1 VLPAFRQVLEHFFW
15 LESEERSREWNK
27 YSSPRSEFDGLTA
40 GAEWKERGRSSLT
53 RQELPLYM
61 GSEESVKWE
70 FQRHVDCK
78 EYINPW
84 FLREI
89 GLTTT

>member
-1 VLPAFRQVLEHFFW
+1 
-15 LESEERSREWNK
+15 
-27 YSSPRSEFDGLTA
+27 
-40 GAEWKERGRSSLT
+40 
-53 RQELPLYM
+53 M